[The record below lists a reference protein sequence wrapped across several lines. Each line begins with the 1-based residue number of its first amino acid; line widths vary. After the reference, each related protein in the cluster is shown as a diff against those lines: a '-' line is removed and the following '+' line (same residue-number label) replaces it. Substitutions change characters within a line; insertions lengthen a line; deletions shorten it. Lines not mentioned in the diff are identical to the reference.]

1 MTDALAL
8 DKRRLRESFDRAAT
22 SYDAAAVLQR
32 EIADRMLAR
41 LDVIK
46 LVPQV
51 ILDVGCGTGYDLHK
65 LSRIYRQARLIGVDI
80 APAMTQR
87 ARQKTGWWNRLT
99 QRVAFACGD
108 AEGLPLASASVD
120 MVFSNLALQWC
131 EPLKTFAEIR
141 RVLRPGGLI
150 MFTSFGP
157 DTLRELRQAW
167 QAVDDAPHV
176 HGFLDMHDLG
186 DMLIHAGFTDPV
198 MDMERFT
205 LTYSTVMEVMR
216 DLKRL
221 GAHNVAVTRARGLTG
236 KARFARFRA
245 AYESLAQAGRIPATY
260 ETVYGHAWV
269 PETSAKP
276 AADAVAV
283 VSMGRLRRR
292 KP

>member
-1 MTDALAL
+1 MTDSLAL
-8 DKRRLRESFDRAAT
+8 DKRRLRESFGRAAAT
-22 SYDAAAVLQR
+22 YDTAAVLQR

-51 ILDVGCGTGYDLHK
+51 ILDVGCGTGYDLRK
-65 LSRIYRQARLIGVDI
+65 LSGRYRQARLIGVDI
-80 APAMTQR
+80 APAMAQR
-87 ARQKTGWWNRLT
+87 ARQKTGWWNRFT
-99 QRVAFACGD
+99 QRVTFACGD

-131 EPLKTFAEIR
+131 DPLRVFAEIR

-167 QAVDDAPHV
+167 QVADDAPHV

-186 DMLIHAGFTDPV
+186 DMLIQAGFIDPV

-205 LTYSTVMEVMR
+205 LTYSTVLDVMR

-221 GAHNVAVTRARGLTG
+221 GAHNAAVGRARGLTG
-236 KARFARFRA
+236 KARFTRFRT
-245 AYESLAQAGRIPATY
+245 AYESLAQAGKIPATY
-260 ETVYGHAWV
+260 ETVYGHAWI
-269 PETSAKP
+269 PEISSERAP
-276 AADAVAV
+276 EVSV
-283 VSMGRLRRR
+283 VSMERLRRR
-292 KP
+292 LP